1 MKSNNASRTEKSKRK
16 KEKFIQESKRIID
29 ATLQKLANQ
38 LELGISDEMKRYL
51 KTMSLFP
58 NYSIGNQQLIISQK
72 PNASHVCGYHV
83 WKQLNRF
90 VRKGEKG
97 IRILA
102 PLKIPREKN
111 KIIEDENRE
120 ERDSNQDI
128 QLDKKFL
135 SGFRIVRVFDLSQTG
150 GENLP
155 QSSIAR
161 GDAKAILPL
170 LERAVSANR
179 IQFKYGYMG
188 RALGMTY
195 NDRIIIRPGM
205 PPAETFSTLVH
216 EFAHVILH
224 QVNST
229 EKETKTVEELEADS
243 AACVVCER
251 FGLNAIQASADY
263 IQIWNGD
270 KRILL
275 QRLDRIRS
283 CASQIIQAIE
293 KETRIEADSKS
304 QTYSQSIYISA
315 RND

>member
-1 MKSNNASRTEKSKRK
+1 MKPNNASRTEKSQRK
-16 KEKFIQESKRIID
+16 QEEFIQESKRIID

-38 LELGISDEMKRYL
+38 LEQGISDAMKRYL

-97 IRILA
+97 I
-102 PLKIPREKN
+102 
-111 KIIEDENRE
+111 IEDENRD
-120 ERDSNQDI
+120 ERDSNQEI

-155 QSSIAR
+155 QSSIAQ
-161 GDAKAILPL
+161 GDAKAILSL

-179 IQFKYGYMG
+179 IQLKYGYMG

-195 NDRIIIRPGM
+195 NGRIIIRPGM

-229 EKETKTVEELEADS
+229 KKETKTVEELEADS